1 MIDMSK
7 LRAPGWQRVVEELS
21 KPAPSDGVFLSRLL
35 AVLAQVA
42 GARQCVVWTVIGGE
56 EEAEPRADLVWPPK
70 AGHAA
75 AEPVTA
81 RSVSGPDAAQV
92 EHEADARAAARAAAA
107 AQAGRVFG
115 LDAGSELYGDDQKGF
130 VVAMPSPRRSP
141 QEPLRIVTLLLDHRS
156 PQAMQT
162 TLALIEVLV
171 GYGHQHLLTQ
181 DLARTRQASAALDLA
196 ARLIASIGEAPSFNG
211 AAMQLCND
219 LSRQLGV
226 DRVALGWVR
235 GVGHSSGRVRAVG
248 LSDTE
253 HIDRRMAMVQK
264 LEAAMDESLDQ
275 EQAVLYPPP
284 PERAENEQ
292 QEADVL
298 LAQAVTH
305 AHRNLASAD
314 ARLRVASVPLRVRD
328 EVVGVLTVESA
339 SEQAPLT
346 VRTVE
351 WLQSTMDLVSPVLSV
366 RRSDDR
372 NLALRAVASTRKTAS
387 WAVGPRHT
395 WWKLAGLGVFLLALA
410 VTFIELPYRIEAPVE
425 LRARTQRVV
434 SAQVE
439 GVITRLGDGVERGA
453 TVEAG
458 QVLLE
463 LDASRWELAALSAEA
478 GIRDAQTRLDAALR
492 EQKLPEAEQ
501 AQAEMDAK
509 RAELALAEDLI
520 SRSTIRAP
528 IGGVIVEGDLEQR
541 VGSQVTLGD
550 PLMVIAQLDDMVG
563 VARVGDRDI
572 SYITQSMAG
581 SLATMAEPGER
592 YPVSVEKIVPL
603 ARPDEG
609 RNAFEVRVVLD
620 EPAEWMR
627 PGMEGLVK
635 LDTGDRTIA
644 WILSRRI
651 RDTLQLWLWW

>member
-1 MIDMSK
+1 MIDMTK

-42 GARQCVVWTVIGGE
+42 GARQCVVWTIVGGDE
-56 EEAEPRADLVWPPK
+56 DAEPRADLVWPPK
-70 AGHAA
+70 AGHSA

-81 RSVSGPDAAQV
+81 SSMSGDTPV
-92 EHEADARAAARAAAA
+92 EHEADARNAARAAAGA
-107 AQAGRVFG
+107 EHGRVFG
-115 LDAGSELYGDDQKGF
+115 LDSGSELYGDDQKGF
-130 VVAMPSPRRSP
+130 VVAMPVPRRSP
-141 QEPLRIVTLLLDHRS
+141 QEGRRIVTLLLDGRS

-171 GYGHQHLLTQ
+171 GYGHQHLVTQ

-196 ARLIASIGEAPSFNG
+196 ARLIASIGEAPNFNG
-211 AAMQLCND
+211 GAMQLCND
-219 LSRQLGV
+219 LTRQLGV
-226 DRVALGWVR
+226 DRVAMGWVK
-235 GVGHSSGRVRAVG
+235 GVGHNSGRTKAVG

-253 HIDRRMAMVQK
+253 HIDRRMTMVQK

-284 PERAENEQ
+284 PERAEQEGD
-292 QEADVL
+292 EADVL

-305 AHRNLASAD
+305 AHRDLASAD

-328 EVVGVLTVESA
+328 EVVGVLTIESA
-339 SEQAPLT
+339 SDQAPLT

-351 WLQSTMDLVSPVLSV
+351 WLQATMDLVAPVLSV

-372 NLALRAVASTRKTAS
+372 NLALRAVATSRKTAA
-387 WAVGPRHT
+387 WALGPKHT
-395 WWKLAGLGVFLLALA
+395 WWKVLAIGVFILAMI
-410 VTFIELPYRIEAPVE
+410 VTFVQLPYRIEAPVE
-425 LRARTQRVV
+425 LRSRMQRVV

-439 GVITRLGDGVERGA
+439 GVIARLGDGVERGA
-453 TVEAG
+453 QVEAG
-458 QVLLE
+458 DVLLE
-463 LDASRWELAALSAEA
+463 LDSSRWELAALSAEA

-492 EQKLPEAEQ
+492 EQRLAEAEQ
-501 AQAEMDAK
+501 AQAEVDAK
-509 RAELALAEDLI
+509 RAELALARDLI
-520 SRSTIRAP
+520 ERSTIRAP
-528 IGGVIVEGDLEQR
+528 ISGVIVEGELEQR

-550 PLMVIAQLDDMVG
+550 PLLVLAQLDEMVG
-563 VARVGDRDI
+563 VARVDDRDI
-572 SYITQSMAG
+572 SYVTPETIG
-581 SLATMAEPGER
+581 SLATMAEPGKR
-592 YPVSVEKIVPL
+592 YPISVEKIVPL

-609 RNAFEVRVVLD
+609 RNAFEVRVMLD
-620 EPAEWMR
+620 EPAAWMR

-635 LDTGDRTIA
+635 LDTGDRSIA

-651 RDTLQLWLWW
+651 RDTLQLWMWW